1 MCDVEKP
8 SNFKKKVPS
17 KLQRYFEGKHFEDV
31 HVLHVHVM
39 YAYKYKYIY
48 MYVMYA

>member
-31 HVLHVHVM
+31 HVLC
-39 YAYKYKYIY
+39 IN